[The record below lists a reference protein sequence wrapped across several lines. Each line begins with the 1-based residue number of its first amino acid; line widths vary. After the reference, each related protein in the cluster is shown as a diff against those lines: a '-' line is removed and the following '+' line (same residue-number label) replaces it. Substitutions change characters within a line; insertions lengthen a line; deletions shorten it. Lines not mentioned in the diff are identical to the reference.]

1 MRKLSLLISFCVCF
15 VVLFA
20 IPAVSAAEYADGTY
34 SIDYVIKKAEDESAS
49 MANDYW
55 EKPAKV
61 IVDKGKLTIQIQINH
76 SKWVTEF
83 KTPNSSGGY
92 SEAKMISSN
101 KADDTRLTQ
110 FSVED
115 LSATMLSKIHVTVP
129 DIDYDHDYT
138 IRFDFDAGSMKLIS
152 KPAVVKDET
161 PAATKKPTDAPKA
174 TTVLKTTAAP
184 TPKPATTVPKATATP
199 TPKPAT
205 TEPAA
210 TAAAAEQPAK
220 DSASPTAAAGNGT
233 EEPVAVI
240 ASEEPAAAVAIA
252 TATTTA
258 AASPEPSPESTE
270 LAAEAVEVSEAP
282 VAEGELASE
291 DTGGAKVETASVE
304 GDTQLASA
312 EVAGETESGKSSSK
326 GWITSSVISVVIIL
340 AGVTLILIRNR
351 RLKK

>member
-1 MRKLSLLISFCVCF
+1 MRKLSLLISFYVCF

-20 IPAVSAAEYADGTY
+20 IPVVSAAEYEDGTY

-61 IVDKGKLTIQIQINH
+61 IVDNGKLTIQIQINH

-83 KTPNSSGGY
+83 KTPTSSGGY
-92 SEAKMISSN
+92 SEAKVVSSN

-110 FSVED
+110 FSVAD

-138 IRFDFDAGSMKLIS
+138 IRFDFDASSMKLIS
-152 KPAVVKDET
+152 KPAVVKEET

-174 TTVLKTTAAP
+174 TTVPKATAMP
-184 TPKPATTVPKATATP
+184 TPKPTS
-199 TPKPAT
+199 KPAS

-210 TAAAAEQPAK
+210 TAVAAEQPVR
-220 DSASPTAAAGNGT
+220 DSASPTAVAGKAT
-233 EEPVAVI
+233 EEPVAAV
-240 ASEEPAAAVAIA
+240 SEEPEAA
-252 TATTTA
+252 TAT
-258 AASPEPSPESTE
+258 ASPEPSPQSTE
-270 LAAEAVEVSEAP
+270 LAAEAVAVSESP

-291 DTGGAKVETASVE
+291 DTGGAEVETASVD

-326 GWITSSVISVVIIL
+326 GWITSSVISVMIIL